1 MRMHVAHTSSLKAG
15 ESGGEHRNNNVTQPE
30 SPQGYSVLQNVII
43 APLSLIMAAA
53 IIGNLLVCIAVLTNS
68 KLRKNSYFF
77 NVSLAVA
84 DILMGS
90 AVMPFAIVSDV
101 SGTWPY
107 GAAFCKFWVGMD
119 LLSSC
124 SSILHLC
131 VIALDRYLLIR
142 DPMCHGVWMTGI
154 KTAGFI
160 SAVWIVAALMSFF
173 PIFSEWQKPFNF
185 DIHEVGTDIC
195 NYEVTVEFVVGFNT
209 VSFGIPCIIMVVIYS
224 KMLVYARYHAN
235 EIKRTTLPTP
245 GHQSMSKKRQIVR
258 RDRKALWTLGT
269 IMGAFLA
276 CWLPIFITVSYYAI
290 CPECVPPL
298 VFRVLAWLGYFNSC
312 LNPIIYSVFNK
323 EFRSAFHDHL
333 CPCRAQNRHIRVGT
347 DTTRTLPTTAGT
359 MVTHAAT
366 AETETSFSLTSSG
379 PLFIS
384 SMMFHKQ
391 GYPSWASSSTHTL
404 PATETVFSLGSSAP
418 NNKVTRVVPAVQ
430 HTMPATETAFSLGS
444 SAP

>member
-1 MRMHVAHTSSLKAG
+1 MRMAVAHTSSLKAG
-15 ESGGEHRNNNVTQPE
+15 ESGEEPRNNNVTQPE

-43 APLSLIMAAA
+43 APLSLIIAAA

-84 DILMGS
+84 DILVGS
-90 AVMPFAIVSDV
+90 AVMPFATINDV

-107 GAAFCKFWVGMD
+107 GAAFCKFWVSMD
-119 LLSSC
+119 LMSSS

-142 DPMCHGVWMTGI
+142 DPMCHRVWMTGI
-154 KTAGFI
+154 KTAGLI
-160 SAVWIVAALMSFF
+160 SAVWIVAALVSFL
-173 PIFSEWQKPFNF
+173 PIYSGGQEPLNF
-185 DIHEVGTDIC
+185 DIHEVGTNIC
-195 NYEVTVEFVVGFNT
+195 HYEVTVEFVVGFNT

-224 KMLVYARYHAN
+224 KILVYARYHAK

-245 GHQSMSKKRQIVR
+245 GHQSMSKKRKIVR

-276 CWLPIFITVSYYAI
+276 CWLPISITVSYYAI
-290 CPECVPPL
+290 CPECVSPL
-298 VFRVLAWLGYFNSC
+298 VFRALAWLGHFNSC
-312 LNPIIYSVFNK
+312 LNPIIYSIFNK
-323 EFRSAFHDHL
+323 EFRSAFHKHL
-333 CPCRAQNRHIRVGT
+333 CPCRAQNRHIRTRVGT
-347 DTTRTLPTTAGT
+347 DTTRALPTTAGT

-366 AETETSFSLTSSG
+366 PEAETSFTLSS
-379 PLFIS
+379 S
-384 SMMFHKQ
+384 SMSFHKQ
-391 GYPSWASSSTHTL
+391 GYPCRASSSTHTV
-404 PATETVFSLGSSAP
+404 PVFSLGSSAP
-418 NNKVTRVVPAVQ
+418 NNKVTRVGPAVQ
-430 HTMPATETAFSLGS
+430 HTMPATETVFYLGS